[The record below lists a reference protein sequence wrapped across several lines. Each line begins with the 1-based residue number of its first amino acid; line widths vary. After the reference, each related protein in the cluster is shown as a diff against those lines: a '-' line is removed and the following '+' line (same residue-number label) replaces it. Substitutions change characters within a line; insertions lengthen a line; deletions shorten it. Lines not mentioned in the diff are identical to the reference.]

1 MGPAY
6 HPEWLVTFW
15 LTTPGLNWLNPH
27 YLLILLAVGIVVRHF
42 YKKRTADIIDIP
54 DTEDQR
60 FKHLLLRKNVIEEQ
74 MGGLDGKLKSAEIT
88 EEDYARKLKE
98 YHIHLDQVKK
108 ELQQYTL

>member
-15 LTTPGLNWLNPH
+15 LTTAGLNWLNPH
-27 YLLILLAVGIVVRHF
+27 YLLIILTAGMIVRH
-42 YKKRTADIIDIP
+42 YMKKKNAPEVEIP

-74 MGGLDGKLKSAEIT
+74 MGGLDKKLKAAEIN
-88 EEDYARKLKE
+88 EEDFSKKMKD
-98 YHIHLDQVKK
+98 YHTHLEQVKK
-108 ELQQYTL
+108 ELQQYTI